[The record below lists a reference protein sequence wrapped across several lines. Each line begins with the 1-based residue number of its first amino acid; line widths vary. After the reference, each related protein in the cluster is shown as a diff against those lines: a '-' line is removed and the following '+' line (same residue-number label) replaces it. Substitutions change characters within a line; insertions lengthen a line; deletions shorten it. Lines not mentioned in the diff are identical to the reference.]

1 MPRGGGQS
9 GQATIEWAGLVVCLA
24 LIFGALLAG
33 GRSAAKGEAGR
44 GLGEAVAE
52 RITCAVRGACDSARP
67 PVRRPAFHRERRRGA
82 PGGRSGLRNAAGVLG
97 GGSRLLKRTWF
108 ACLAYRSWQDDRE
121 HPRLLGEAR
130 PVKRT
135 AHMLNECVNPLSFL
149 FGE

>member
-9 GQATIEWAGLVVCLA
+9 GQATIEWAGLTLCVA
-24 LIFGALLAG
+24 LILGALLAG

-52 RITCAVRGACDSARP
+52 RITCAAREACDSARP
-67 PVRRPAFHRERRRGA
+67 LVRTHAAPRERRHGA
-82 PGGRSGLRNAAGVLG
+82 PGRRSGSRNAVGVLG
-97 GGSRLLKRTWF
+97 GGSRVLKRTWF
-108 ACLAYRSWQDDRE
+108 ACLAYRGWQDDRE

-135 AHMLNECVNPLSFL
+135 LHMLNECVNPLSFL
-149 FGE
+149 FGK